1 MDIRER
7 IKNEILYFDGGTG
20 TMLQDMGLQ
29 PGELPET
36 WNITHA
42 DKIISLHKAYLEAG
56 ANIIKT
62 NTFGANSLKFD
73 NLEEIIT
80 SAVKNARTAAEG
92 YDAYIALDIG
102 SLGKLLKPIGDLE
115 FERAVGIFAETV
127 KIGVNAGADLI
138 LIETMND
145 SYETKAAVLAAKE
158 NSNLPIFVTTVYDEN
173 AKLMTGANPQ
183 AMVAL
188 LEGLGV
194 DAIGLNCSL
203 GPKQMKHIV
212 PILAE
217 NASVPVIVN
226 PNAGLPRTENGKTV
240 YDVDSE
246 EFSDIMVEIVEA
258 GASIVGGCC
267 GTTPEFIKKTVEKTK
282 QISFNPIVA
291 KNKTLVSS
299 YTHAVEIGV
308 SPILIGERINPT
320 GKSKFK
326 EALRQNNMDYILNEG
341 LAQQDK
347 GVQILDVNVGL
358 PEIDEVAMIKSA
370 IYELQSVIDLPL
382 QIDTVDITAMEQA
395 MRLYNGKPLVNSVN
409 GKEKNMKEVFPLIA
423 KYGGVVIA
431 LTIDEDGIPETVDG
445 RIRIAKKIVKT
456 AESYG
461 IDKKDIIVD
470 PLAMT
475 ISSDTNSANVTLETV
490 KQLHDMGLKTSL
502 GVSNISFGL
511 PNRDFVT
518 STFFAMALQNGL
530 NCAIMNP
537 YSQEMMKVYYC
548 FNALTNRDENCCNY
562 IDFCSTAV
570 TQTVTSVPVASE
582 KKSDINDNEPLKKA
596 IVKGL
601 KEQASSVTAEMLKTM
616 PPLELIN
623 SQIIP
628 ALDTVGKGFE
638 KKTVFLPQLLMSA
651 EAAKASFDVVKAS
664 MPNKDGSSKGR
675 IILATVKGD
684 IHDIGKNIVKVL
696 LQNYG
701 FDVIDLGKDVPP
713 ESVCE
718 IAVKENISL
727 VGLSALM
734 TTTVP
739 SMEETIKQLK
749 IAKPECKV
757 VVGGAVLTQE
767 YADMIGADYYAKDA
781 METVR
786 FAENFFGV

>member
-1 MDIRER
+1 MNIKER
-7 IKNEILYFDGGTG
+7 VKNEILYFDGGTG

-36 WNITHA
+36 WNIKYPDRIT
-42 DKIISLHKAYLEAG
+42 SLHRAYIEAG

-62 NTFGANSLKFD
+62 NTFGANILKFD
-73 NLEEIIT
+73 NLDEI
-80 SAVKNARTAAEG
+80 VTAAVQNAHKANEG
-92 YDAYIALDIG
+92 YNAYIALDIG
-102 SLGKLLKPIGDLE
+102 PIGKLLKPIGDLD
-115 FERAVGIFAETV
+115 FERAIEIFSETIR
-127 KIGVNAGADLI
+127 IGVKAGIDLI

-145 SYETKAAVLAAKE
+145 AYETKAAVLAAKE
-158 NSNLPIFVTTVYDEN
+158 NADVPIFVTTVYDEN

-194 DAIGLNCSL
+194 DAIGMNCSL
-203 GPKQMKHIV
+203 GPEQMKHIV
-212 PILAE
+212 PLLFKS
-217 NASVPVIVN
+217 ASVPIIVN

-240 YDVDSE
+240 YDVDAE
-246 EFSDIMVEIVEA
+246 KFADIMVEIVQN
-258 GASIVGGCC
+258 GARIIGGCC
-267 GTTPEFIKKTVEKTK
+267 GTTPDFIRKTIEKTK
-282 QISFNPIVA
+282 NLTPLSITY
-291 KNKTLVSS
+291 KNTTLVSS
-299 YTHAVEIGV
+299 YTHAVEIGP

-320 GKSKFK
+320 GKKKFK
-326 EALRQNNMDYILNEG
+326 EALRQNDMDYILNEG

-358 PEIDEVAMIKSA
+358 PEIDEVAMIKA
-370 IYELQSVIDLPL
+370 AVYELQSVIDLPL

-409 GKEKNMKEVFPLIA
+409 GKVKNMKEVFPLVA
-423 KYGGVVIA
+423 KYGGAVIA
-431 LTIDEDGIPETVDG
+431 LTIDETGIPETVEG
-445 RIRIAKKIVKT
+445 RIGIAERIVETAKN
-456 AESYG
+456 YG

-475 ISSDTNSANVTLETV
+475 ISSDTNSANITLETV
-490 KQLHDMGLKTSL
+490 RRLHAMGLKTSL

-511 PNRDFVT
+511 PNREFVT

-548 FNALTNRDENCCNY
+548 FNALTNRDENCCQY
-562 IDFCSTAV
+562 IDFCSTVV
-570 TQTVTSVPVASE
+570 TQTITAASVSGV
-582 KKSDINDNEPLKKA
+582 KNDVEDTEPLKKA
-596 IVKGL
+596 IIKGL
-601 KEQASSVTAEMLKTM
+601 KEQSAALTAEMLKNTS
-616 PPLELIN
+616 PLELIN
-623 SQIIP
+623 TQIIP
-628 ALDTVGKGFE
+628 ALDVVGKGFE
-638 KKTVFLPQLLMSA
+638 EKTVFLPQLLMSA
-651 EAAKASFDVVKAS
+651 EAAKASFDVVKAA
-664 MPNKDGSSKGR
+664 MPDKGGSSKGR

-713 ESVCE
+713 ELVCE
-718 IAVKENISL
+718 TAVKENITL

-739 SMEETIKQLK
+739 SMEETIKQLRTV
-749 IAKPECKV
+749 KPDCKV

-786 FAENFFGV
+786 FAENYFGV